1 MVVLIHTHT
10 RKTQHK
16 RIFHDFIVNIRLQ
29 SQRFLFS
36 SSQVLKEPR
45 YSLLSSPGGR
55 DGISFVVDGVQK
67 DDQDDYVC
75 EVNLKD
81 KAIRIKHRLE
91 VLGESCV
98 PFFACKFCTC
108 TIFTAIAPPTRI
120 LCTDCR
126 RIRTESCHAVKEL
139 GWQSHLA

>member
-1 MVVLIHTHT
+1 MITWY
-10 RKTQHK
+10 KGD
-16 RIFHDFIVNIRLQ
+16 RIL
-29 SQRFLFS
+29 SAGS
-36 SSQVLKEPR
+36 LKILAEPR
-45 YSLLSSPGGR
+45 VKVLPAE
-55 DGISFVVDGVQK
+55 DGSGIGVMIRRVRM

-98 PFFACKFCTC
+98 HFFACEFCTC
-108 TIFTAIAPPTRI
+108 TIFTAIALPTRN